1 MKNIFIIL
9 IFNLIFNFNLMN
21 IQAAPTKNLDLENTL
36 YLNLDYGLVIIE
48 MYPEIAPNHVKRI
61 KELARQGFYDGLK
74 FHRVIPGFMAQTG
87 DPLGNGTG
95 GSGKNLKQEFS
106 DFAHERGVASMARA
120 SDPNSADSQFFI
132 MLDNAPHLNGQYT
145 VWGKVVSGME
155 YIDQIKQ
162 GTMQNNGLV
171 HKPDIIVKLQVA
183 ADAEKG
189 RNNQSAM

>member
-21 IQAAPTKNLDLENTL
+21 IQAASTENLDLENTL
-36 YLNLDYGLVIIE
+36 YLNLDYGPVIIE

-106 DFAHERGVASMARA
+106 DVSHERGIASMARA

-132 MLDNAPHLNGQYT
+132 MLDKAPHLNGQYT

-189 RNNQSAM
+189 ENNQSAM